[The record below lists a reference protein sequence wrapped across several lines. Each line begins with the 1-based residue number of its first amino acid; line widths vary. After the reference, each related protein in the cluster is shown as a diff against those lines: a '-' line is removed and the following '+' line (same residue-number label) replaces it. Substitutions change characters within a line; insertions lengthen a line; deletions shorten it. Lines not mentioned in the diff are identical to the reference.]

1 MNNLLLNAATDFLSS
16 YGLIILLVVV
26 LIGVVYISYNRK
38 KTDETKRQQLNS
50 EIKPGVKV
58 LTYHGV
64 YGEVVSLTN
73 TTDGI
78 QVVIKTGDEKNY
90 SFEKIHINAIC
101 SIDNSSIVVLDSE
114 GNPITND
121 STATTEQVKQEEAAK
136 AEDVVEASPVLKEE
150 KPATPKKKTSTTKK
164 SASATTTRKNT
175 KSTTKK
181 ETTAK

>member
-1 MNNLLLNAATDFLSS
+1 MNHLLLNAATDFLSS

-101 SIDNSSIVVLDSE
+101 SIDNSTIVVLDSE
-114 GNPITND
+114 GNPITNETSVNEQLASAEPAKVEE
-121 STATTEQVKQEEAAK
+121 STVVTDGEVKEAK
-136 AEDVVEASPVLKEE
+136 LV
-150 KPATPKKKTSTTKK
+150 TPKKKATSKKSTTTSTTTK
-164 SASATTTRKNT
+164 KNT
-175 KSTTKK
+175 KSTPKK
-181 ETTAK
+181 ETTSK

>member
-1 MNNLLLNAATDFLSS
+1 MNHLLLASAKDFISS

-26 LIGVVYISYNRK
+26 LIGVIYISYYRR
-38 KTDETKRQQLNS
+38 KTDETKRQQLNN

-90 SFEKIHINAIC
+90 SYEKLHINAIC
-101 SIDNSSIVVLDSE
+101 SIDSSTTVVLDSE
-114 GNPITND
+114 GNPV
-121 STATTEQVKQEEAAK
+121 TTEENKTNELAVEQPVAEEK
-136 AEDVVEASPVLKEE
+136 SVEPTTLLEE
-150 KPATPKKKTSTTKK
+150 KPKKKPATKKTTTTSKKTTK
-164 SASATTTRKNT
+164 TTSNKQTKN
-175 KSTTKK
+175 
-181 ETTAK
+181 

>member
-1 MNNLLLNAATDFLSS
+1 MNHLLLASAKDFLSS

-26 LIGVVYISYNRK
+26 LIGVVYISYYRR

-78 QVVIKTGDEKNY
+78 QVVIKTGDEKNC
-90 SFEKIHINAIC
+90 SFERIHINAIC
-101 SIDNSSIVVLDSE
+101 SIDNSTTVVLDSE
-114 GNPITND
+114 GNPV
-121 STATTEQVKQEEAAK
+121 TTEEKVEVAPVVAPENVEVAPEE
-136 AEDVVEASPVLKEE
+136 KET
-150 KPATPKKKTSTTKK
+150 KPATTKKTTTK
-164 SASATTTRKNT
+164 T
-175 KSTTKK
+175 KSTTTSGAKK
-181 ETTAK
+181 STKTPAKKTTSNK